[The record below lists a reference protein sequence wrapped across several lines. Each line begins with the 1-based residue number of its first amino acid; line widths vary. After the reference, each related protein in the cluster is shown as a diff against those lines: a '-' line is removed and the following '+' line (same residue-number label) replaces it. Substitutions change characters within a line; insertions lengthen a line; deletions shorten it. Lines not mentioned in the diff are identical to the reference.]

1 MTKNYLL
8 DTNILLQNSE
18 NLLGFDDN
26 NIYICKTTLEELD
39 AKKKTLG

>member
-18 NLLGFDDN
+18 NLLASMIIIFTSV
-26 NIYICKTTLEELD
+26 KQH
-39 AKKKTLG
+39 